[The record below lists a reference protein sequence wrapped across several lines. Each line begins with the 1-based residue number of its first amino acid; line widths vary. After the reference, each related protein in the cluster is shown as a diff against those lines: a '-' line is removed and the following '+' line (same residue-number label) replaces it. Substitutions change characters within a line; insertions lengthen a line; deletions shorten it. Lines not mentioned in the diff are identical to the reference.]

1 MMPSFLSR
9 ESPSYSIVW
18 DVSVVRGVRTSVD
31 RGLFSLLSFMR
42 QSLSFSDIA
51 KGQWPLATS
60 LLAFSDVT
68 NWPVANFEDD
78 FYS

>member
-1 MMPSFLSR
+1 MMPSFLEVSR

-51 KGQWPLATS
+51 KGTGQ
-60 LLAFSDVT
+60 
-68 NWPVANFEDD
+68 
-78 FYS
+78 